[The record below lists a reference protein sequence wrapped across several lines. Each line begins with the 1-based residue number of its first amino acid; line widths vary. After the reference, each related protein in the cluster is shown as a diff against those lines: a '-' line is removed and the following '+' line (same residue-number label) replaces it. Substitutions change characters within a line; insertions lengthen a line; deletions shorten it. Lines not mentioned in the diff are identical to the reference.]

1 METAATLGAPPSD
14 KAPELS
20 DEDWKDLVLA
30 HRYRIAL
37 PSKPRQSSFRVL
49 ALIFYDIPKDDYS
62 TNDTPKGQ
70 PILPPWIAQT
80 TADGQRNFVV
90 GTNDEPGF
98 MGGAICAE
106 RAALVQFRFLPSYT
120 VTKIVISTDSVDP
133 ITPGLLCREF
143 LAGHPTVPWDV
154 PVITGGSSCMECHK
168 KDADLFAEQ
177 DKDRVVDACSTFSA
191 PCAEGRPEHSLRA
204 LKTSI
209 RELYPYPSPYTRLT
223 SKALGEQY
231 SARATADFDTL
242 EEADSKRLLELA
254 ILEAKSNISDLHP
267 IQFGAAAIFED
278 GTIVTTRQASA
289 LEYGCTLDAVSQLA
303 PHFEEQDSA
312 PVLLVQADQFG
323 IAHAPFADARAF
335 LTEHD
340 FENCQIVVHDA
351 PVSDNDEGVFDIDR
365 WTLKEVFASELAS
378 KPPSWTEGTE
388 R

>member
-1 METAATLGAPPSD
+1 
-14 KAPELS
+14 
-20 DEDWKDLVLA
+20 
-30 HRYRIAL
+30 
-37 PSKPRQSSFRVL
+37 
-49 ALIFYDIPKDDYS
+49 
-62 TNDTPKGQ
+62 
-70 PILPPWIAQT
+70 
-80 TADGQRNFVV
+80 
-90 GTNDEPGF
+90 
-98 MGGAICAE
+98 
-106 RAALVQFRFLPSYT
+106 
-120 VTKIVISTDSVDP
+120 
-133 ITPGLLCREF
+133 
-143 LAGHPTVPWDV
+143 
-154 PVITGGSSCMECHK
+154 
-168 KDADLFAEQ
+168 
-177 DKDRVVDACSTFSA
+177 
-191 PCAEGRPEHSLRA
+191 
-204 LKTSI
+204 
-209 RELYPYPSPYTRLT
+209 
-223 SKALGEQY
+223 
-231 SARATADFDTL
+231 
-242 EEADSKRLLELA
+242 LLELA